1 MLRHEIWRLPASVFI
16 HGGVLH
22 LAINM
27 WCLLNIG
34 PLVERFFGNT
44 ATALLYL
51 AAGVGGAIA
60 SMATLPVRVSVGASG
75 AIFGLLGALLAF
87 LLINHRSVPTTV
99 LRPLRSSA
107 ELRGFQYLV
116 WRGGTDDRSV
126 GPPRWTC
133 DGISRRPHVG
143 STMARG
149 PVAVDVSEAAGN
161 GIGPGGRGTRCGI
174 FRGAVREHTL
184 PPIARIDD
192 FNNQAAPAVT
202 EFNAV
207 LQALPRASEFADHA
221 RSEASSKELSGRL
234 HALQAHTAANRERM
248 SRIVTPD
255 PDLQSIRQTLI
266 DSQDAQSATLA
277 AALKYLETRKVDWLT
292 GPAGVFAGEATLLR
306 VSQDL
311 KKRQRTLLE
320 SHGLVTGDDDPRP

>member
-1 MLRHEIWRLPASVFI
+1 MVGVPTIEARVVLRHEIWRLPASVFI

-107 ELRGFQYLV
+107 LSFVVFNTLFGAAVPMIDQSAHLGGLVTGFLGGLMLVRPWPVVRSRWMSLRRLAMGLALV
-116 WRGGTDDRSV
+116 
-126 GPPRWTC
+126 
-133 DGISRRPHVG
+133 
-143 STMARG
+143 
-149 PVAVDVSEAAGN
+149 
-161 GIGPGGRGTRCGI
+161 
-174 FRGAVREHTL
+174 GAVLGAGIAAVRWREHTL

-192 FNNQAAPAVT
+192 FNNQAAPAVV

-234 HALQAHTAANRERM
+234 HT
-248 SRIVTPD
+248 
-255 PDLQSIRQTLI
+255 LQS
-266 DSQDAQSATLA
+266 A
-277 AALKYLETRKVDWLT
+277 
-292 GPAGVFAGEATLLR
+292 P
-306 VSQDL
+306 
-311 KKRQRTLLE
+311 
-320 SHGLVTGDDDPRP
+320 PRIASG